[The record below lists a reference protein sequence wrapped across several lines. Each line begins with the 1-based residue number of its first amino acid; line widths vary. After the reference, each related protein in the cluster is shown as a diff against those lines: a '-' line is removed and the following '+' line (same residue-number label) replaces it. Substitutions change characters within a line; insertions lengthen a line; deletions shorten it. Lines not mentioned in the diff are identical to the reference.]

1 MKRDSALRVRPFDA
15 AIDLAETGYP
25 AVRNAFNRVLNAC
38 VALLAEKDIRTACD
52 VLGIKGLGKDA
63 HALVMETALYSRPG
77 NPVARTRRKRAI
89 DRLASKVRTLNSL
102 DAAIA
107 ERLPDGF
114 FSIFQVEDHAG
125 GGIVHLKDLIDGNR
139 RVGMRDDTLS
149 KGGAEGKIIATRL
162 LDLGP
167 WHIGFGNVLVVRR
180 SEAAAILFAL
190 SYEGDVSEK
199 RDALHELV
207 YGCWITDDN
216 LVMEALTPLISA
228 IALSIDESEADI
240 SELVAQMR
248 TFEAEA
254 A

>member
-1 MKRDSALRVRPFDA
+1 VREVLDHV
-15 AIDLAETGYP
+15 LA
-25 AVRNAFNRVLNAC
+25 AC
-38 VALLAEKDIRTACD
+38 VDLLAEKDIRMACD
-52 VLGIKGLGKDA
+52 VLGIGPFSA
-63 HALVMETALYSRPG
+63 ASETLVLETALYSRPG
-77 NPVARTRRKRAI
+77 SPIARTRRKRAI
-89 DRLASKVRTLNSL
+89 DRLAPKVRTASALE
-102 DAAIA
+102 AAIV

-114 FSIFQVEDHAG
+114 FSIFQVENRAAE
-125 GGIVHLKDLIDGNR
+125 GIVHLKDLIDGNR
-139 RVGMRDDTLS
+139 VIRIRDDALSKDRVG
-149 KGGAEGKIIATRL
+149 GKIIAARL

-167 WHIGFGNVLVVRR
+167 WHIAFGNALAVRR
-180 SEAAAILFAL
+180 SEAASILLAL

-199 RDALHELV
+199 REALHELV

-248 TFEAEA
+248 AFEAEA